1 MAPQKKK
8 SSLYQ
13 LEPLTAE
20 EVSWPNYPI
29 ATAPDILQLQAD
41 TANVVEGR
49 VPLSSFEPEYA
60 ERIKTYYKTCGRRKL
75 VGGMASGN
83 PSSRVMRETLD
94 LV

>member
-1 MAPQKKK
+1 MGNPIKK

-13 LEPLTAE
+13 LAPLTPD
-20 EVSWPNYPI
+20 EVSYPNYPI
-29 ATAPDILQLQAD
+29 STPNDILQLQAD

-49 VPLSSFEPEYA
+49 VPLSNFDPEYA
-60 ERIKTYYKTCGRRKL
+60 KRIKIYYKTYARRKQ

-83 PSSRVMRETLD
+83 PACRVMRETLD

>member
-1 MAPQKKK
+1 MATPTKR

-13 LEPLTAE
+13 LAPLTPE
-20 EVSWPNYPI
+20 EVSFPNYPI
-29 ATAPDILQLQAD
+29 TTPPDILQLQAD

-49 VPLSSFEPEYA
+49 VPLSDFDPDYQ
-60 ERIKTYYKTCGRRKL
+60 ERIKTYYKTYGRRKQ

-83 PSSRVMRETLD
+83 PSCRMMRETLD